1 MKKLFL
7 HIVFAL
13 AAFHAQAQDYTCDSL
28 FLKIV
33 HPAGSPYF
41 SIRQPHSIMAS
52 DGSVLTCIPT
62 KTLMNMKVVDFG
74 DWLYRIDPLN
84 QTVLDS
90 AFVETD
96 YTMVEDNARPL
107 LANAPDGNGYILAK
121 LIHNKLSYPGF
132 SGKTWLRI
140 SRIDNGLNMQSH
152 DEAVKVLLEDS
163 KTINNLIGIKLEGE
177 QIVLAYKRNARTQV
191 MARVGLDGTVHE
203 QTAFD
208 NLFLLD
214 DVEHGLAV
222 FNDTPHEYSLSDW
235 TTDDGETCL
244 VYHVFDSLFTL
255 KETIVMEGH
264 HGDIYPAHPGYSSSP
279 MPLDDGTFVQQFKYE
294 QHNITR
300 NGACLQKYDKATH
313 QFLAQALF
321 ESWPFYLDHEK
332 MGYPIGMV
340 KTVNDNIYFAYRT
353 NNNITG
359 GSATTKGW
367 LGFAKLDSD
376 LNILWQRYCLGSVSS
391 TGGYLHNYCHVSQAA
406 DGFAII
412 GGIEKEGEDC
422 NFFYYF
428 IHDEDPAGI
437 SEADTFIRPY
447 MYYPNPAQ
455 DQLHLQY
462 SPDVQPRQVELYDL
476 QGRLV
481 RVQQSDLEHVDL
493 QGLSVGQYLMKVT
506 LEDGKTFS
514 DKVVKE

>member
-1 MKKLFL
+1 MKRLFPL
-7 HIVFAL
+7 IAFAL
-13 AAFHAQAQDYTCDSL
+13 AASLVQAQSYTRDSL
-28 FLKIV
+28 FLEIK
-33 HPAGSPYF
+33 HPAGSSYF
-41 SIRQPHSIMAS
+41 GIYQAHSIMAS
-52 DGSVLTCIPT
+52 DGNVLTCIPT
-62 KTLMNMKVVDFG
+62 KTLMNMRVVDFG

-140 SRIDNGLNMQSH
+140 SRIDNELNMQSH
-152 DEAVKVLLEDS
+152 DDAIKVLLEDS
-163 KTINNLIGIKLEGE
+163 KTISNLIGIKLEGE
-177 QIVLAYKRNARTQV
+177 QIVLAYKRNARTPV
-191 MARVGLDGTVHE
+191 MARVGLDGTILE

-214 DVEHGLAV
+214 AV
-222 FNDTPHEYSLSDW
+222 NHAFGVYNDTPREYSLSDW
-235 TTDDGETCL
+235 TACESDTCL

-264 HGDIYPAHPGYSSSP
+264 HGDIYPAYPGYGSNP
-279 MPLDDGTFVQQFKYE
+279 LPLDDGSFVQQFKYE

-313 QFLAQALF
+313 ECLAQVMF

-353 NNNITG
+353 NNNISG

-367 LGFAKLDSD
+367 LGIAKLDKD
-376 LNILWQRYCLGSVSS
+376 LNIIWQRYCLGSYSVD
-391 TGGYLHNYCHVSQAA
+391 GYLHNYCHVSQTV

-412 GGIEKEGEDC
+412 GEIHKEGENY

-428 IHDEDPAGI
+428 IHDGDPAGI
-437 SEADTFIRPY
+437 PEAEAFIRPY
-447 MYYPNPAQ
+447 LFYPNPAH

-462 SPDVQPRQVELYDL
+462 SPDVQPKQVELYDL

-481 RVQQSDLEHVDL
+481 RAQQSDLEHIGM
-493 QGLSVGQYLMKVT
+493 QGLSAGQYLMKVT
-506 LEDGKTFS
+506 LEDGKVYS